1 MAGRYYDDL
10 DIGMHIRHDTARTL
24 TEADNVFFNALT
36 LNTQPLHINADFAA
50 RTEFGRPILNGLLT
64 LSLVIGISVSELTQ
78 GTIVA
83 NLGYE
88 QVKHPKPVF
97 AGDTIYAET
106 EVMAK
111 RESSSRPE
119 CGIITLRHIGRNQ
132 HGEIV
137 LEVTRSALFLK
148 KPTP

>member
-106 EVMAK
+106 EVIAK